1 MVAGMIS
8 NGRRRQIKITRL
20 ITTLKQGCKSL
31 LHRGDRGWTPA
42 PVSIKA
48 NGDELRG
55 RPFDPGKHSPP
66 ETEKGHAADG
76 LEIDRARLR
85 WTEPAQAAEDPWAKL
100 RTSWQEESDSG
111 ASFPLGRKFLELSF
125 VNLPREP
132 IVGAAGC
139 RSSELPLRSGVNFF
153 MTLYA
158 LTAHTR
164 EKQKVD
170 KQRFYA
176 QSHIGLFVVS
186 VASRRQMIH
195 GDAAVICTA
204 STHALVWVMYPMSSD
219 PRVIRG
225 PCDCLGV

>member
-1 MVAGMIS
+1 MFGAG
-8 NGRRRQIKITRL
+8 Q
-20 ITTLKQGCKSL
+20 
-31 LHRGDRGWTPA
+31 
-42 PVSIKA
+42 
-48 NGDELRG
+48 
-55 RPFDPGKHSPP
+55 
-66 ETEKGHAADG
+66 
-76 LEIDRARLR
+76 
-85 WTEPAQAAEDPWAKL
+85 
-100 RTSWQEESDSG
+100 
-111 ASFPLGRKFLELSF
+111 
-125 VNLPREP
+125 REP

-195 GDAAVICTA
+195 GSLSQSGPDGTTSCLDWKAGRPSWRRDSDGINP
-204 STHALVWVMYPMSSD
+204 VMQQSSAQ
-219 PRVIRG
+219 RQRMRSFG
-225 PCDCLGV
+225 